1 MYEEIIEDMRGRI
14 SPKRFA
20 HILGVARAAMALA
33 DRYGESVQQA
43 YVAGLLHDC
52 AKELPLSKMQELVD
66 GAGIRVDRE
75 LYRNGALL
83 HGIAG
88 AVMALDRY
96 GVTDPDILE
105 AIRVHTTGKLSMSQL
120 DKIIFLADYIEE
132 TRDFPGVEEL
142 RRLAFQDLDRAVLAG
157 YDNTIRHLLDQGIPI
172 YFKTILGRNDMLRQI
187 KRNRKNA

>member
-33 DRYGESVQQA
+33 DRYGEPVEHA

-52 AKELPLSKMQELVD
+52 AKELPLSTIQQLVD
-66 GAGIRVDRE
+66 EAGIRVDRE

-83 HGIAG
+83 HGVAG
-88 AVMALDRY
+88 AVMATDRY

-132 TRDFPGVEEL
+132 TRDFPGVDEL

-172 YFKTILGRNDMLRQI
+172 YFKTILGRNDMVRQI
-187 KRNRKNA
+187 ARNRKNA

>member
-33 DRYGESVQQA
+33 DRYGEPVEQA

-52 AKELPLSKMQELVD
+52 AKELPLSTMQQLVD
-66 GAGIRVDRE
+66 EAGIRVDRE

-83 HGIAG
+83 HGVAG
-88 AVMALDRY
+88 AVMATDRY

-132 TRDFPGVEEL
+132 TRDFPGVDEL

-172 YFKTILGRNDMLRQI
+172 YFKTILGRNDMVRQI
-187 KRNRKNA
+187 ARNRKNA